1 MMTAPAVGA
10 VGYVNLTCPSGA
22 ENGPVSHGTHS
33 WWAFPARHRGRRL
46 WLVRV
51 PTHVYRHF
59 CDNGGGFAVA
69 DDELQGRLPPE

>member
-1 MMTAPAVGA
+1 MTAPAVGD
-10 VGYVNLTCPSGA
+10 VGFINLVCPSGA
-22 ENGPVSHGTHS
+22 ENGPVSHGGQS
-33 WWAFPARHRGRRL
+33 WEAFRATHRGRRL

-59 CDNGGGFAVA
+59 VDHGTGFAVA